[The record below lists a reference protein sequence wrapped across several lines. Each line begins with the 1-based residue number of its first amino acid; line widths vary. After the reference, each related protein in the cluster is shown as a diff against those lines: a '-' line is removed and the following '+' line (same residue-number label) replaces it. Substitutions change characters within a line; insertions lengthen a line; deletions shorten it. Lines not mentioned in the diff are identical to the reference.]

1 LLAVAVACLL
11 VVGALGVSAGEAPTP
26 AVGDDCDEASD
37 EAAEYVEEATA
48 TTETTTGCDDDE
60 TTTERPPKE
69 TTRRTTE
76 RPPRTTEEPEDVTV
90 EGEPDLSA
98 FLPENTVSPGE
109 ETRLVVQLSNAGT
122 TDDGGLDTPPE
133 GEQAVTTARSVEVEL
148 DDGDAPVTVQT
159 GTTPLG
165 DLPAGS
171 IGQAGFE
178 VVVDEDADPGVYE
191 LDATV
196 DYDYTEEISNDDR
209 DEESETETFELE
221 LVVTEDARFEVVDV
235 DEDLQVGETGTVE
248 VTLEN
253 VGEEDLRDATVSIAS
268 RNRDLRVDSGLNAT
282 RFVGDWE
289 AGEEKTVEVE
299 ATARNTSAPH
309 RYALAATVEYVD
321 EDGDPQRSFPRSFG
335 VRLDDEQ
342 SFEVDDV
349 ESDLRVGEDGSVV
362 GTITNDGPQPVAD
375 AVVRLVDGDGDVVAR
390 RPVVVGDLD
399 DGESEDFRIPVD
411 VAAAA
416 EPGERRLSFVV
427 DYVNSDGDA
436 RRSDRLFDTVTV
448 MTERDAFAVTDV
460 EESLQV
466 GETGTVELTLANLLD
481 EDVTDA
487 TVTVRSP
494 NADLRLGG
502 DGAATRYVGDWDES
516 DLETVAV
523 EATVADGAGT
533 QRYPLEVT
541 VSYTDEDGDEQTAD
555 VLVVSVTPDDEQGFE
570 VDDVTSTLRV
580 GEEGRVNGTVRN
592 LGPRHVETAVLR
604 VTGTDD
610 NLRPRERTVVLG
622 DLLVG
627 DEADFSIPASVLDT
641 AQPGPRRLTVVVE
654 YVTPDGDRRESD
666 PISVVVAASSE
677 TDRFELAT
685 VDADLQAADDG
696 TLALE
701 VVNRGNETLPDAT
714 VSLASRSTSLLVG
727 DGVNDTRFV
736 GRWPVGE
743 RRVVRYRVQ
752 AGNETGNQTYAFEAS
767 VAFENEEGQ
776 QRRSDALAFGATPAD
791 EQAFTAET
799 VESTLRVG
807 EEGRV
812 RVSLANAGPANVTA
826 AGVTLVT
833 DAPNVA
839 PVETEAAV
847 GDLAAGERTVFELP
861 VEITENAGPGVRQ
874 FAYRVRYTDDGDRR
888 TSERLTTDVRVA
900 PERKAFVVERET
912 VTATAGQSEVVE
924 LTVTNNRGVTVT
936 EVQAKAFADDPLS
949 VSDDQAF
956 VAALE
961 PNESATIQFTVSPAG
976 SAGEKA
982 YPLSVDF
989 LYTTPDGDTELSEPL
1004 NVGVSVERAPPRA
1017 LPSWALPTVALLAVL
1032 IAVALVIRHR
1042 RRQRGGED
1050 GEAASGDE
1058 AEDSEQDDDS
1068 DDTGETDGG
1077 TDDESTWLGGGEDG

>member
-1 LLAVAVACLL
+1 MSRDRRVLAVAVACMF
-11 VVGALGVSAGEAPTP
+11 VVGAFGVVAGDAPTL
-26 AVGDDCDEASD
+26 AGGGD
-37 EAAEYVEEATA
+37 
-48 TTETTTGCDDDE
+48 CDDDHDDTTTTTT
-60 TTTERPPKE
+60 TTTEDCDDDPTTTTRKTTKRTTTKRPPK
-69 TTRRTTE
+69 
-76 RPPRTTEEPEDVTV
+76 TTEEPEDVTV

-109 ETRLVVQLSNAGT
+109 ETRLVVQLSNGGT
-122 TDDGGLDTPPE
+122 VDDGGLDTPPE
-133 GEQAVTTARSVEVEL
+133 GEDAVTTARNVEVEL
-148 DDGDAPVTVQT
+148 EDGDAPVTIQT

-165 DLPAGS
+165 DLPAGA
-171 IGQAGFE
+171 IGEAGFD

-191 LDATV
+191 LDVTV

-209 DEESETETFELE
+209 DEESETETFELD

-253 VGEEDLRDATVSIAS
+253 VGEEDLRDATVTIRS
-268 RNRDLRVDSGLNAT
+268 RNRDLTVDSGFNAT
-282 RFVGDWE
+282 RYIGDWDD
-289 AGEEKTVEVE
+289 GDEETVEIE
-299 ATARNTSAPH
+299 ATALNTSAPQ
-309 RYALAATVEYVD
+309 RYALSAVVEYTD
-321 EDGDPQRSFPRSFG
+321 EDGDPQRAVPRPFG
-335 VRLDDEQ
+335 VRIDDEQ
-342 SFEVDDV
+342 AFDVDDV
-349 ESDLRVGEDGSVV
+349 EGDLRVGEDGAVV
-362 GTITNDGPQPVAD
+362 GTVTNDGPQPVAD

-390 RPVVVGDLD
+390 RAAVVGDLD
-399 DGESEDFRIPVD
+399 DGESEDFRIPVRVPAD
-411 VAAAA
+411 A

-427 DYVNSDGDA
+427 DYVNRDGDA
-436 RRSDRLFDTVTV
+436 RRSDPLFDTATV
-448 MTERDAFAVTDV
+448 LDERDDFAVSDV

-502 DGAATRYVGDWDES
+502 DGEATRYVGDWDEA

-541 VSYTDEDGDEQTAD
+541 VSYTDEDGDDQTSD
-555 VLVVSVTPDDEQGFE
+555 VLVVSVTPDGEQGFAVE
-570 VDDVTSTLRV
+570 DVTSTLRV

-592 LGPRHVETAVLR
+592 LGPSHVETAVLR

-627 DEADFSIPASVLDT
+627 DEADFSVPASVLDT
-641 AQPGPRRLTVVVE
+641 AQPGQRRLTVVVE
-654 YVTPDGDRRESD
+654 YVTPAGDRRESD
-666 PISVVVAASSE
+666 PISVVAAASSE
-677 TDRFELAT
+677 TARFELAT

-701 VVNRGNETLPDAT
+701 VVNRGNETLTDAT
-714 VSLASRSTSLLVG
+714 VSLTSRSTSLLVG

-736 GRWPVGE
+736 GRWPTGE
-743 RRVVRYRVQ
+743 RRIVRYRVR

-767 VAFENEEGQ
+767 VAFEDEEGQ
-776 QRRSDALAFGATPAD
+776 PQRSDALAFGATPAD
-791 EQAFTAET
+791 EQAFAAET

-812 RVSLANAGPANVTA
+812 RVALTNTGPANVTA

-847 GDLAAGERTVFELP
+847 GDLAAGDVVAFELP

-874 FAYRVRYTDDGDRR
+874 FAYRVQYTDDDGDRR
-888 TSERLTTDVRVA
+888 TSDRLTTDVRVA
-900 PERKAFVVERET
+900 PEREAFVVERET
-912 VTATAGQSEVVE
+912 VSATAGQSTVVE

-936 EVQAKAFADDPLS
+936 EIQAKAFADDPLS

-961 PNESATIQFTVSPAG
+961 PNESATIRFTVSPAG

-989 LYTTPDGDTELSEPL
+989 LYTTPDGDTELSEPV
-1004 NVGVSVERAPPRA
+1004 NVGVDVDRPPPSA
-1017 LPSWALPTVALLAVL
+1017 LPAWVLPAVALLVVL
-1032 IAVALVIRHR
+1032 VAVALVIRHR
-1042 RRQRGGED
+1042 RSQRAGED
-1050 GEAASGDE
+1050 DAASDGENDE
-1058 AEDSEQDDDS
+1058 TDGGADD
-1068 DDTGETDGG
+1068 GETDGG
-1077 TDDESTWLGGGEDG
+1077 TDDGSSWFGDDENG